1 MRRTAFALVLC
12 PLLAASALAQNLG
25 LPLDAQLRQAEAEQ
39 AAAEKQAAQ
48 LDQLASKAR
57 TEAERLHAEQAA
69 AAQAIDAAEARISAA
84 NVRFRLASAYV
95 AAHRQRLGAGPA
107 PGSSPLAG
115 AATAARPPSAPRP
128 PLLVLADRGGTDE
141 LVKVKLLLDA
151 TRPVIRGR
159 TGRLTAELLE
169 GQRIRQAALDAKA
182 ELAKSRDDLAARR
195 QRFAQLEQR
204 SVQRALASGG
214 EALGASDIAMAAG
227 ENVESLRAEQASG
240 QSIRRAADQLSL
252 EDPAPASPFRPE
264 GEPMRIPFAYQ
275 LPAVAPVTE
284 GLAAVDTSGVRSR
297 GLTLATSRGMP
308 LSAPADGMIKF
319 VGPFRDYDGVV
330 IIDHGGGWLS
340 LIVNVGSALTVGDRV
355 HLGDPIGRALGPLQ
369 VELSQNGRRIS
380 PALIAGSS
388 QSLSKASKGG

>member
-25 LPLDAQLRQAEAEQ
+25 PPLDAQLRQAEAEQ

-95 AAHRQRLGAGPA
+95 AAHRQRLAVEQQPV
-107 PGSSPLAG
+107 SSLLAG
-115 AATAARPPSAPRP
+115 LATMARRP

-141 LVKVKLLLDA
+141 LVKVKLLLDS
-151 TRPVIRGR
+151 TLPVIRGR

-340 LIVNVGSALTVGDRV
+340 LIVNVGAALTVGDRV